1 MRKRMRTELA
11 AILLIVFLLILYVI
25 VPVRVYAATVKTER
39 MERYSTENE
48 STNTDEMCQIIQKR
62 YHLLQKETIMIWK
75 GEEKGIGAT
84 EEDGITY
91 EYDELNRVVQ
101 ATYPD
106 GTVITYEYDK
116 NGNITQTQVIPPET
130 TAEENSSGSFIENDS
145 VIVDQTIHVQQQE
158 NNGFNSDT
166 QESNGKDSSVEEN
179 ENESENGD
187 VQERNTEEGTEK
199 ETEENEKMTI
209 LPWILV
215 TVLATGGVIWGVN
228 RRKKHE
234 K

>member
-11 AILLIVFLLILYVI
+11 AILLIVPVLIQHVI

-39 MERYSTENE
+39 MERYSTENK
-48 STNTDEMCQIIQKR
+48 STNTDEICQIIQKR
-62 YHLLQKETIMIWK
+62 YHLLQKETILIWK

-130 TAEENSSGSFIENDS
+130 TTEENSSGSFIENDS

-158 NNGFNSDT
+158 NDDFNSDT

-199 ETEENEKMTI
+199 EAEEDEKMTI